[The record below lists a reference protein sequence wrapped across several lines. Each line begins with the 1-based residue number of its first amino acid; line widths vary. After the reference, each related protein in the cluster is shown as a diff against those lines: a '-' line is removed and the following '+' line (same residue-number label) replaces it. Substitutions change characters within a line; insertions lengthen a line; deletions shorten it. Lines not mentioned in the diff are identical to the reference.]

1 MIVRTQLTPPGPSYH
16 LLGEP
21 LPGMQV
27 DLTTCPLHVPRW
39 PWAARVWRG
48 LLSHLLPAPQLH
60 LVMRVACRAELGT
73 WPASGQREG
82 TALFP
87 VDRSRTPLPQGTN
100 ADCPR
105 NTGWHPHRLN
115 VPGVNFT
122 RLIRHKIII

>member
-1 MIVRTQLTPPGPSYH
+1 MIVRRQLAPPGPSYH
-16 LLGEP
+16 LLGVP

-27 DLTTCPLHVPRW
+27 DLTTYPLCVLCW
-39 PWAARVWRG
+39 PWAARAWRG

-60 LVMRVACRAELGT
+60 LVVRVVCSAELGT
-73 WPASGQREG
+73 WQAPGEREG

-87 VDRSRTPLPQGTN
+87 VDRSRTPHPQGTN
-100 ADCPR
+100 ADSPR

-122 RLIRHKIII
+122 LLIRHKIII